1 MKLFIS
7 RFSVMCRLGMSEEE
21 VIDAFRQEKFPE
33 LEMTEGYLP
42 GGVKVPLGRVNV
54 PFTPS
59 GSGPSRND
67 EMISQAV
74 SQIADVITEAKK
86 RFTAE
91 RVGAVIGTSNLAV
104 SEVEQNIVANSASPR
119 QLCYDA
125 RLSRIGDLSGIFR
138 KMTGCGGPV
147 YTVATACSS
156 SARAFISAARL
167 IEAGICDAVV
177 VAGTDTLSRIAVAGF
192 ESLGVLSLEP
202 CLPFHRS
209 RSGMNIGEGT
219 AMCVLSHEMLGDRS
233 TMLMGYGASSDG
245 YHISS
250 PEPTGT
256 YAAIAM
262 KDALKAAGLKSS
274 DIGYVCL
281 HGTGTKLNDGME
293 AKAVAEVFP
302 DVPASSIKHLTGH
315 TLGASGILSEFI
327 CSLVARGEITLPF
340 HPYDSA
346 DVDPVIPEFCLV
358 TEPDTVAGRP
368 YTVSNAF
375 AFGGN
380 NAVLVTGPCRE

>member
-156 SARAFISAARL
+156 SARA
-167 IEAGICDAVV
+167 
-177 VAGTDTLSRIAVAGF
+177 
-192 ESLGVLSLEP
+192 
-202 CLPFHRS
+202 
-209 RSGMNIGEGT
+209 
-219 AMCVLSHEMLGDRS
+219 
-233 TMLMGYGASSDG
+233 
-245 YHISS
+245 
-250 PEPTGT
+250 PT
-256 YAAIAM
+256 
-262 KDALKAAGLKSS
+262 
-274 DIGYVCL
+274 
-281 HGTGTKLNDGME
+281 
-293 AKAVAEVFP
+293 
-302 DVPASSIKHLTGH
+302 
-315 TLGASGILSEFI
+315 
-327 CSLVARGEITLPF
+327 R
-340 HPYDSA
+340 
-346 DVDPVIPEFCLV
+346 
-358 TEPDTVAGRP
+358 
-368 YTVSNAF
+368 
-375 AFGGN
+375 
-380 NAVLVTGPCRE
+380 